1 MPKVWGYTQDG
12 IPVDRNGKVIK
23 TTASL
28 KASKTS
34 LKASKT
40 SLKAS
45 KTSLEAYKLFGMAVS
60 TLRCGKKWRIVAG
73 ANKLCKLMKKRV
85 SVDIKNNTTRLFNA
99 NDNFLI
105 QHNI

>member
-34 LKASKT
+34 LKA
-40 SLKAS
+40 
-45 KTSLEAYKLFGMAVS
+45 YKLFGMVVS